1 MRDELY
7 IDGTKVDMGES
18 GVSLEYRSNIL
29 TDISKIVSNFSYT
42 IKLPK
47 TKNNLRLIECAHIPS
62 AVSSFPYLPHV
73 GTLLRDG
80 VQIVDGAN
88 VVLMSVSDTIE
99 IALSW
104 GNANGFSKI
113 IEFEGN
119 IDDLDYGLDDYIFW
133 RYDISPD
140 EDTPIMNYGFRS
152 MEKHV
157 SYHPVVSAKW
167 LLDRIQSQ
175 FGVNFLFPSDKQDIL
190 QLLKIPLLKKEDAQ
204 KHVDANKVTLR
215 LGGFKKESDDISG
228 AFDYR
233 LLYSNENSSYYI
245 NYIGNPLVESFQ
257 PMYANLE
264 IDARFV
270 ATVIVSGNLLYK
282 DGVLVQVVKVESGE
296 VLDEIKPYE
305 VIVLDEADF
314 IYECRYDSSFC
325 LNPYESEFMLRVR
338 TLWATVS
345 FPAVLTPG
353 SITLEAKASEVGAD
367 IQDYNKYFTIPN
379 LPSIKLID
387 FIKSIAYMLGV
398 FAVPGDNNDIHFISF
413 DTVIENKSNA
423 VDWSGRVLFNDYG
436 DVARNISY
444 QLNDFTQKNWFRYKE
459 DDNVTENYD
468 SFIAVE
474 NRALDYERDAVS
486 LPFSACDT
494 LGGVA
499 SIPMYSYNDDGE
511 LEYDSGMNP
520 RIVLYDSETRSGV
533 FYPLRW
539 EELIRQHY
547 ASYQEV
553 VRQPKVI
560 KELVLLSAPELAVLD
575 LLKPVYIRQYGSYFA
590 IVKVKTKENN
600 ICEVELLKI

>member
-29 TDISKIVSNFSYT
+29 TDLSKIVSNFSYT

-104 GNANGFSKI
+104 GNATGFSKI

-119 IDDLDYGLDDYIFW
+119 LDDLDYEIDDYVFW
-133 RYDISPD
+133 KYDTSPD
-140 EDTPIMNYGFRS
+140 ENTPIINYGFRS
-152 MEKHV
+152 IEKHV
-157 SYHPVVSAKW
+157 FYHPVVSAKW
-167 LLDRIQSQ
+167 ILDRIQSQ
-175 FGVNFLFPSDKQDIL
+175 FNVNFLFPSDKQDIL
-190 QLLKIPLLKKEDAQ
+190 QRLKIPLLKKNDAQ
-204 KHVDANKVTLR
+204 KHVDANRVYLTLS
-215 LGGFKKESDDISG
+215 GIESETSTPYIS
-228 AFDYR
+228 YN
-233 LLYSNENSSYYI
+233 LLFAKWAQSYYVQ
-245 NYIGNPLVESFQ
+245 YKGDVLVSSFQ
-257 PMYANLE
+257 PMYSHLE
-264 IDARFV
+264 IEVKF
-270 ATVIVSGNLLYK
+270 TVNLVISGNPLYK
-282 DGVLVQVVKVESGE
+282 DGILVQVVKVESGE

-305 VIVLDEADF
+305 VIALDDAVF
-314 IYECRYDSSFC
+314 KYECRYDSSFS
-325 LNPYESEFMLRVR
+325 LNPFDSEFMFRVR
-338 TLWATVS
+338 TVMATVS
-345 FPAVLTPG
+345 FPTGLLPG
-353 SITLEAKASEVGAD
+353 NITIEAKASEVGAD

-387 FIKSIAYMLGV
+387 FVKSIAYMLGV
-398 FAVPGDNNDIHFISF
+398 FAVPGENNDIHFVSF
-413 DTVIENKSNA
+413 DSVINNKNNA
-423 VDWSGRVLFNDYG
+423 VDWSSRILPDDYG

-444 QLNDFTQKNWFRYKE
+444 QLNDFAQKNWFHYKE
-459 DDNVTENYD
+459 DDGVTGNYD
-468 SFIAVE
+468 SFISVE
-474 NRALDYERDAVS
+474 NRALEYERDAVS

-499 SIPMYSYNDDGE
+499 SIPLYSYNDDGE
-511 LEYDSGMNP
+511 LEYDGGVNP
-520 RIVLYDSETRSGV
+520 RIVLYDSETRSCV

-539 EELIRQHY
+539 EELIQQHY

-560 KELVLLSAPELAVLD
+560 KELVLLSSPDLAVLD
-575 LLKPVYIRQYGSYFA
+575 LLKPVYIRQYGSYFV
-590 IVKVKTKENN
+590 IIKVKTKDNN

>member
-47 TKNNLRLIECAHIPS
+47 TKNNLRLIECAHVPS

-104 GNANGFSKI
+104 GNATGFSKI

-119 IDDLDYGLDDYIFW
+119 LDDLDYGIDDYIFW

-140 EDTPIMNYGFRS
+140 EDAPIINYGFRS
-152 MEKHV
+152 TEKHV

-175 FGVNFLFPSDKQDIL
+175 FGVNLLFPSDKQDVL
-190 QLLKIPLLKKEDAQ
+190 QSLKIPLLKKEDAQ
-204 KHVDANKVTLR
+204 KHVDANRVILTLNG
-215 LGGFKKESDDISG
+215 LKKTDG
-228 AFDYR
+228 ALRVYQLMFYG
-233 LLYSNENSSYYI
+233 LVSSYYVEYYSDSVLI
-245 NYIGNPLVESFQ
+245 SAFKPKFNNMQLNYSIDCKLIYVGSAYKNGGYLDIVD
-257 PMYANLE
+257 ADTGE
-264 IDARFV
+264 IID
-270 ATVIVSGNLLYK
+270 
-282 DGVLVQVVKVESGE
+282 QVNAF
-296 VLDEIKPYE
+296 E
-305 VIVLDEADF
+305 VIDRGNDN
-314 IYECRYDSSFC
+314 YECHFKKDLSLEPYDKTIYIS
-325 LNPYESEFMLRVR
+325 
-338 TLWATVS
+338 TTVS
-345 FPAVLTPG
+345 KTGNDSVSLVSG
-353 SITLEAKASEVGAD
+353 SITLEAKVSEVGAD
-367 IQDYNKYFTIPN
+367 IGEYNKYFIIPN

-387 FIKSIAYMLGV
+387 FVKSIAYMLGV
-398 FAVPGDNNDIHFISF
+398 FAVPGENNDIRFISF

>member
-29 TDISKIVSNFSYT
+29 MDISKIVSNFSYT

-104 GNANGFSKI
+104 GNATGFSKI

-119 IDDLDYGLDDYIFW
+119 LDDLDYGIDDYVFW

-140 EDTPIMNYGFRS
+140 EDAPIMNYGFRS
-152 MEKHV
+152 TEKHV

-204 KHVDANKVTLR
+204 KHVDANRVLLTLNG
-215 LGGFKKESDDISG
+215 LKKTDG
-228 AFDYR
+228 ALRVYQLMFYG
-233 LLYSNENSSYYI
+233 LVSSYYVEYYSDSVLI
-245 NYIGNPLVESFQ
+245 SAFKPKFNNMQLNYSIDCKLIYVGSAYKNGGYLDIVD
-257 PMYANLE
+257 ADTGE
-264 IDARFV
+264 IID
-270 ATVIVSGNLLYK
+270 
-282 DGVLVQVVKVESGE
+282 QVNAF
-296 VLDEIKPYE
+296 E
-305 VIVLDEADF
+305 VIDRGNEN
-314 IYECRYDSSFC
+314 YECHFKKDLSLEPYDKTIYIS
-325 LNPYESEFMLRVR
+325 
-338 TLWATVS
+338 TTVS
-345 FPAVLTPG
+345 KTGDDSVSLVSG
-353 SITLEAKASEVGAD
+353 SITLEAKVSEVGAD
-367 IQDYNKYFTIPN
+367 IGEYNKFFTIPN

-398 FAVPGDNNDIHFISF
+398 FAVPGDNNDIRFISF

>member
-7 IDGTKVDMGES
+7 IDGTKVDMCES

-104 GNANGFSKI
+104 GNATGFSKI

-119 IDDLDYGLDDYIFW
+119 LDDLDYGIDDYIFW

-140 EDTPIMNYGFRS
+140 ENVPIMNYGFRS
-152 MEKHV
+152 TEKHV

-175 FGVNFLFPSDKQDIL
+175 FGVNLLFPSDKQDVL
-190 QLLKIPLLKKEDAQ
+190 QSLKIPLLKKEDAQ
-204 KHVDANKVTLR
+204 KHVDANRVTLT
-215 LGGFKKESDDISG
+215 LNGLKKTDG
-228 AFDYR
+228 ALRVYQLMFYG
-233 LLYSNENSSYYI
+233 LASSYYVEYYSDSVLI
-245 NYIGNPLVESFQ
+245 SAFKPKFNNMQLNYSIDCKLIYVGSAYKNGGYLDIVD
-257 PMYANLE
+257 ADTGE
-264 IDARFV
+264 IID
-270 ATVIVSGNLLYK
+270 
-282 DGVLVQVVKVESGE
+282 QVNAF
-296 VLDEIKPYE
+296 E
-305 VIVLDEADF
+305 VIDRGNDN
-314 IYECRYDSSFC
+314 YECHFKKDLLLEPYDKTIYIS
-325 LNPYESEFMLRVR
+325 
-338 TLWATVS
+338 TTVS
-345 FPAVLTPG
+345 KTGDDSVSLVSG
-353 SITLEAKASEVGAD
+353 SITLEAKVSEVGAD
-367 IQDYNKYFTIPN
+367 IGEYNKFFTIPN
-379 LPSIKLID
+379 LPSVKLID
-387 FIKSIAYMLGV
+387 FVKSIAYMLGV
-398 FAVPGDNNDIHFISF
+398 FAVPGDNNDIRFISF

-459 DDNVTENYD
+459 DDNITENYD

>member
-104 GNANGFSKI
+104 GNATGFSKI

-119 IDDLDYGLDDYIFW
+119 LDDLDYGIDDYIFW

-140 EDTPIMNYGFRS
+140 ENVPIMNYGFRS
-152 MEKHV
+152 TEKHV

-175 FGVNFLFPSDKQDIL
+175 FGVNLLFPSDKQDVL
-190 QLLKIPLLKKEDAQ
+190 QSLKIPLLKKEDAQ
-204 KHVDANKVTLR
+204 KHVDANRVALTLNG
-215 LGGFKKESDDISG
+215 LKKTDG
-228 AFDYR
+228 ALRVYQLMFYG
-233 LLYSNENSSYYI
+233 LVSSYYVEYYSDSVLI
-245 NYIGNPLVESFQ
+245 SAFKPKFNNMQLNYSIDCKLIYVGSAYKNGGYLDIVD
-257 PMYANLE
+257 ADTGE
-264 IDARFV
+264 IID
-270 ATVIVSGNLLYK
+270 
-282 DGVLVQVVKVESGE
+282 QVNAF
-296 VLDEIKPYE
+296 E
-305 VIVLDEADF
+305 VIDRGNEN
-314 IYECRYDSSFC
+314 YECHFKKDLSLEPYDKTIYIS
-325 LNPYESEFMLRVR
+325 
-338 TLWATVS
+338 TTVS
-345 FPAVLTPG
+345 KTGDDSVSLVSG
-353 SITLEAKASEVGAD
+353 SITLEAKVSEVGAD
-367 IQDYNKYFTIPN
+367 IGEYNKFFTIPN

-398 FAVPGDNNDIHFISF
+398 FAVPGDNNDIRFISF

-494 LGGVA
+494 LVGVA
-499 SIPMYSYNDDGE
+499 SIPLYSYNDDGE

>member
-140 EDTPIMNYGFRS
+140 EDAPIMSYGFRS
-152 MEKHV
+152 TEKHV

-204 KHVDANKVTLR
+204 KHVDANRVLLTLNG
-215 LGGFKKESDDISG
+215 LKKTDG
-228 AFDYR
+228 AFRFYQ
-233 LLYSNENSSYYI
+233 LLFYGLVQSYYI
-245 NYIGNPLVESFQ
+245 EY
-257 PMYANLE
+257 
-264 IDARFV
+264 
-270 ATVIVSGNLLYK
+270 YK
-282 DGVLVQVVKVESGE
+282 DGIFTSAFKPKFNDLQLNYSIDCKLVYVGGAYKNGGYLDIVDADTGEIIDQVNAC
-296 VLDEIKPYE
+296 E
-305 VIVLDEADF
+305 VIDRGNDN
-314 IYECRYDSSFC
+314 YECHFKKDLSLEPYDKTIYIS
-325 LNPYESEFMLRVR
+325 
-338 TLWATVS
+338 TTVS
-345 FPAVLTPG
+345 KTGDDSVNLVSG
-353 SITLEAKASEVGAD
+353 SITLEAKVSEVGAD
-367 IQDYNKYFTIPN
+367 IGEYNKYFTVPN

-398 FAVPGDNNDIHFISF
+398 FAVPGDNNDIHFVSF
-413 DTVIENKSNA
+413 DSVIENKSNA
-423 VDWSGRVLFNDYG
+423 VDWSGRVLINDYG
-436 DVARNISY
+436 DAARNISY

-499 SIPMYSYNDDGE
+499 SIPLYSYNDDGE

>member
-104 GNANGFSKI
+104 GNASGFSKI
-113 IEFEGN
+113 VEFEGN
-119 IDDLDYGLDDYIFW
+119 LDDLDYGVDDYIFW

-140 EDTPIMNYGFRS
+140 EDAPIINYGFKTT
-152 MEKHV
+152 EKHV
-157 SYHPVVSAKW
+157 SYHPVVSVKW
-167 LLDRIQSQ
+167 LLERIQSQ
-175 FGVNFLFPSDKQDIL
+175 FNVNLLFPSDKQDIL
-190 QLLKIPLLKKEDAQ
+190 QSLKIPLLKKNDAQ
-204 KHVDANKVTLR
+204 KYVDANRVTLT
-215 LGGFKKESDDISG
+215 LSGFNKKDG
-228 AFDYR
+228 ALRYYQLMFYG
-233 LLYSNENSSYYI
+233 LVKSYYI
-245 NYIGNPLVESFQ
+245 EY
-257 PMYANLE
+257 
-264 IDARFV
+264 
-270 ATVIVSGNLLYK
+270 YK
-282 DGVLVQVVKVESGE
+282 DGSFISAFKPNFKNLQLNYSIDCRLVYVGSAYKNGGYLDIVDADTGEIIDQVNALE
-296 VLDEIKPYE
+296 VVDRGNNN
-305 VIVLDEADF
+305 
-314 IYECRYDSSFC
+314 YECHFKKDLSLDPYDKTIYIS
-325 LNPYESEFMLRVR
+325 
-338 TLWATVS
+338 TTVS
-345 FPAVLTPG
+345 KTGDDSVSLVSG
-353 SITLEAKASEVGAD
+353 SITLEAKVSEVGAD
-367 IQDYNKYFTIPN
+367 IGEYNKYFTIPN

-398 FAVPGDNNDIHFISF
+398 FAVPGENNDINFVSF
-413 DTVIENKSNA
+413 DSVINNKNNA
-423 VDWSGRVLFNDYG
+423 VDWSSRILPNDYG

-444 QLNDFTQKNWFRYKE
+444 QLNDFTQKNWFRYK
-459 DDNVTENYD
+459 DDDGVTGNYD
-468 SFIAVE
+468 SFIIVE

-499 SIPMYSYNDDGE
+499 SIPLYSYNDDGE
-511 LEYDSGMNP
+511 LEYDSGVNP
-520 RIVLYDSETRSGV
+520 RIVLYDSETCSCV

-539 EELIRQHY
+539 DELIKQHY

-553 VRQPKVI
+553 VKQPKVV
-560 KELVLLSAPELAVLD
+560 KEQVLLSAPELAVLD
-575 LLKPVYIRQYGSYFA
+575 LLKPVYIRKYGAYFA
-590 IVKVKTKENN
+590 IVNVKTKENN

>member
-47 TKNNLRLIECAHIPS
+47 TKNNLRLIECAHVPS

-104 GNANGFSKI
+104 GNATGFSKI

-119 IDDLDYGLDDYIFW
+119 LDDLDYGIDDYIFW

-140 EDTPIMNYGFRS
+140 EDAPIINYGFRS
-152 MEKHV
+152 TEKHV

-175 FGVNFLFPSDKQDIL
+175 FGVNLLFPSDKQDVL
-190 QLLKIPLLKKEDAQ
+190 QSLKIPLLKKEDAQ
-204 KHVDANKVTLR
+204 KHVDANRVTLT
-215 LGGFKKESDDISG
+215 LNGLKKTDG
-228 AFDYR
+228 ALRFYQ
-233 LLYSNENSSYYI
+233 LMFYGLVSSYYVEYYSDSVLI
-245 NYIGNPLVESFQ
+245 SAFKPKFNNMQLNYSIDCKLIYVGSAYKNGGYLDIVD
-257 PMYANLE
+257 ADTGE
-264 IDARFV
+264 IID
-270 ATVIVSGNLLYK
+270 
-282 DGVLVQVVKVESGE
+282 QVNAF
-296 VLDEIKPYE
+296 E
-305 VIVLDEADF
+305 VIDRGNDN
-314 IYECRYDSSFC
+314 YECHFKKDLSLEPYDKTIYIS
-325 LNPYESEFMLRVR
+325 
-338 TLWATVS
+338 TTVS
-345 FPAVLTPG
+345 KTGNDSVSLVSG
-353 SITLEAKASEVGAD
+353 SITLEAKVSEVGAD
-367 IQDYNKYFTIPN
+367 IGEYNKYFTVPN

-398 FAVPGDNNDIHFISF
+398 FAVPGDNNDIHFVSF
-413 DTVIENKSNA
+413 DSVIENKSNA
-423 VDWSGRVLFNDYG
+423 VDWSGRVLINDYG
-436 DVARNISY
+436 DAARNISY

-499 SIPMYSYNDDGE
+499 SIPLYSYNDDGE

-575 LLKPVYIRQYGSYFA
+575 LLKPVYIRKYGSYFA
-590 IVKVKTKENN
+590 IVNVKTKENN
-600 ICEVELLKI
+600 ISEVELLKI

>member
-7 IDGTKVDMGES
+7 IDGAKVDMGKS

-42 IKLPK
+42 VKLPK
-47 TKNNLRLIECAHIPS
+47 TKNNLRLIECAHMPS

-104 GNANGFSKI
+104 GNATGFSKI

-119 IDDLDYGLDDYIFW
+119 LDGLDYGVDDYIFW

-140 EDTPIMNYGFRS
+140 EDVPIINYGFRTT
-152 MEKHV
+152 EKHV
-157 SYHPVVSAKW
+157 TYHPVVSAKW
-167 LLDRIQSQ
+167 ILDKIQSQ
-175 FGVNFLFPSDKQDIL
+175 FNVNLLFPSDKLDIL
-190 QLLKIPLLKKEDAQ
+190 QSLKIPLLKKEDAQ
-204 KHVDANKVTLR
+204 KHVDANRVTLT
-215 LGGFKKESDDISG
+215 LSG
-228 AFDYR
+228 LNKTDGALRYYQLMFYG
-233 LLYSNENSSYYI
+233 LVQSYYI
-245 NYIGNPLVESFQ
+245 EYDNDGSFISAFKPNFKNLQLNYSIDCSLVYVGSAYKNGGFLNIVDADTGEILDQVNAYEVFDKGNDNYECHFKKDLSLDP
-257 PMYANLE
+257 YDKTIYINT
-264 IDARFV
+264 
-270 ATVIVSGNLLYK
+270 TVSKSGDDSVRMVSG
-282 DGVLVQVVKVESGE
+282 
-296 VLDEIKPYE
+296 
-305 VIVLDEADF
+305 F
-314 IYECRYDSSFC
+314 
-325 LNPYESEFMLRVR
+325 
-338 TLWATVS
+338 
-345 FPAVLTPG
+345 
-353 SITLEAKASEVGAD
+353 ITLEAKVSEVGAD
-367 IQDYNKYFTIPN
+367 IGEYNKYFTIPN

-398 FAVPGDNNDIHFISF
+398 FAVPGENNDIHFVSF
-413 DTVIENKSNA
+413 DSVIENKSNA
-423 VDWSGRVLFNDYG
+423 VDWSSRILLNDYG

-459 DDNVTENYD
+459 DDDVTGNYD
-468 SFIAVE
+468 SFIVVE
-474 NRALDYERDAVS
+474 NRALVYERDAVS
-486 LPFSACDT
+486 LPFSACDA
-494 LGGVA
+494 LGDVA
-499 SIPMYSYNDDGE
+499 SIPLYSYNDDGE
-511 LEYDSGMNP
+511 LEYDSGVNP
-520 RIVLYDSETRSGV
+520 RIVLYDSETRSCV

-539 EELIRQHY
+539 EELIQQHY

-575 LLKPVYIRQYGSYFA
+575 LLKPVYIRKYGSYFA

>member
-104 GNANGFSKI
+104 GNATGFSKI

-119 IDDLDYGLDDYIFW
+119 LDDLDYGIDDYVFW

-140 EDTPIMNYGFRS
+140 EDAPIINYGFRS
-152 MEKHV
+152 TEKHV

-175 FGVNFLFPSDKQDIL
+175 FGVNLLFPSDKQDVL
-190 QLLKIPLLKKEDAQ
+190 QSLKIPLLKKEDAQ
-204 KHVDANKVTLR
+204 KHVDANRVTLTLNGLKR
-215 LGGFKKESDDISG
+215 TDG
-228 AFDYR
+228 ALRVYQLMFYG
-233 LLYSNENSSYYI
+233 LVSSYYVEYYSDSVLI
-245 NYIGNPLVESFQ
+245 SAFKPKFNNMQLNYSIDCKLIYVGSAYKNGGYLDIVD
-257 PMYANLE
+257 ADTGE
-264 IDARFV
+264 IID
-270 ATVIVSGNLLYK
+270 
-282 DGVLVQVVKVESGE
+282 QVNAF
-296 VLDEIKPYE
+296 E
-305 VIVLDEADF
+305 VIDRGNDN
-314 IYECRYDSSFC
+314 YECHFKKDLSLEPYDKTIYVS
-325 LNPYESEFMLRVR
+325 
-338 TLWATVS
+338 TTVS
-345 FPAVLTPG
+345 KTGNDSVSLVSG
-353 SITLEAKASEVGAD
+353 SITLEAKVSEVGAD
-367 IQDYNKYFTIPN
+367 IGEYNKYFIIPN

-387 FIKSIAYMLGV
+387 FVKSIAYMLGV
-398 FAVPGDNNDIHFISF
+398 FAIPGENNDIRFISF

>member
-18 GVSLEYRSNIL
+18 GVSIEYRSNIL

-47 TKNNLRLIECAHIPS
+47 TKNNLRLIECAHVPS

-104 GNANGFSKI
+104 GNATGFSKI

-119 IDDLDYGLDDYIFW
+119 LDDLDYGIDDYVFW

-140 EDTPIMNYGFRS
+140 EDAPIINYGFRS
-152 MEKHV
+152 TEKHV

-175 FGVNFLFPSDKQDIL
+175 FGVNLLFPSDKQDVL
-190 QLLKIPLLKKEDAQ
+190 QNLKIPLLKKEDAR
-204 KHVDANKVTLR
+204 KHVDANRVTLT
-215 LGGFKKESDDISG
+215 LSGLKKTDG
-228 AFDYR
+228 ALRVYQLMFYG
-233 LLYSNENSSYYI
+233 LVSSYYVEYYSDSVLI
-245 NYIGNPLVESFQ
+245 SAFKPKFHNMQLNYSIDCKLIYVGSAYKNGGYLDIVD
-257 PMYANLE
+257 ADTGE
-264 IDARFV
+264 IID
-270 ATVIVSGNLLYK
+270 
-282 DGVLVQVVKVESGE
+282 QVNA
-296 VLDEIKPYE
+296 YE
-305 VIVLDEADF
+305 VIDRGNDN
-314 IYECRYDSSFC
+314 YECHFKKDLLLEPYDKTIYIS
-325 LNPYESEFMLRVR
+325 
-338 TLWATVS
+338 TTVS
-345 FPAVLTPG
+345 KTGDDSVSLVSG
-353 SITLEAKASEVGAD
+353 SITLEAKVSEVGAD
-367 IQDYNKYFTIPN
+367 IGEYNKYFTIPN

-387 FIKSIAYMLGV
+387 FVKSIAYMLGI
-398 FAVPGDNNDIHFISF
+398 FAVPGDNNDIRFISF

>member
-104 GNANGFSKI
+104 GNATGFSKI

-119 IDDLDYGLDDYIFW
+119 LDDLDYGIDDYIFW

-140 EDTPIMNYGFRS
+140 ENVPIMNYGFRS
-152 MEKHV
+152 TEKHV

-175 FGVNFLFPSDKQDIL
+175 FGVNLLFTSDKQDVL
-190 QLLKIPLLKKEDAQ
+190 QSLKIPLLKKEDAQ
-204 KHVDANKVTLR
+204 KHVDANRVTLT
-215 LGGFKKESDDISG
+215 LNGLKKTDG
-228 AFDYR
+228 ALRVYQLMFYG
-233 LLYSNENSSYYI
+233 LVSSYYVEYYSDSVLI
-245 NYIGNPLVESFQ
+245 SAFKPKFNNMQLNYSIDCKLIYVGSAYKNGGYLDIVD
-257 PMYANLE
+257 ADTGE
-264 IDARFV
+264 IID
-270 ATVIVSGNLLYK
+270 
-282 DGVLVQVVKVESGE
+282 QVNAF
-296 VLDEIKPYE
+296 E
-305 VIVLDEADF
+305 VIDRGNDN
-314 IYECRYDSSFC
+314 YECHFKKDLSLEPYDKTIYVS
-325 LNPYESEFMLRVR
+325 
-338 TLWATVS
+338 TTVS
-345 FPAVLTPG
+345 KTGNDSVSLVSG
-353 SITLEAKASEVGAD
+353 SITLEAKVSEVGAD
-367 IQDYNKYFTIPN
+367 IGEYNKYFIIPN

-387 FIKSIAYMLGV
+387 FVKSIAYMLGV
-398 FAVPGDNNDIHFISF
+398 FAVPGENNDIRFISL

>member
-104 GNANGFSKI
+104 GNATGFSKI

-119 IDDLDYGLDDYIFW
+119 LDDLDYGIDDYVFW

-140 EDTPIMNYGFRS
+140 EDAPIMNYGFRS
-152 MEKHV
+152 TEKHV

-175 FGVNFLFPSDKQDIL
+175 FGVKFLFPSDKQDIL
-190 QLLKIPLLKKEDAQ
+190 QSLKIPLLKKEDAQ
-204 KHVDANKVTLR
+204 KHVDANRVTLT
-215 LGGFKKESDDISG
+215 LSG
-228 AFDYR
+228 LKRTDGALRFYQ
-233 LLYSNENSSYYI
+233 LLFYGTVQSYYI
-245 NYIGNPLVESFQ
+245 EYYNDTAFISAFKPKFNDLQLNYSIDCKLV
-257 PMYANLE
+257 YVGGAYKNGGYLDIVDADTGE
-264 IDARFV
+264 IID
-270 ATVIVSGNLLYK
+270 
-282 DGVLVQVVKVESGE
+282 QVNAC
-296 VLDEIKPYE
+296 E
-305 VIVLDEADF
+305 VIDRGNDN
-314 IYECRYDSSFC
+314 YECHFKKDLSLEPYDKTIYIS
-325 LNPYESEFMLRVR
+325 
-338 TLWATVS
+338 TTVS
-345 FPAVLTPG
+345 KTGDDSVSLVSG
-353 SITLEAKASEVGAD
+353 SITLEAKVSEVGAD
-367 IQDYNKYFTIPN
+367 IGEYNKFFTIPN

-398 FAVPGDNNDIHFISF
+398 FAVPGDNNDIRFISF

-499 SIPMYSYNDDGE
+499 SILLYSYNDDGE

>member
-7 IDGTKVDMGES
+7 IDGTKMDMGES

-104 GNANGFSKI
+104 GNATGFSKI

-119 IDDLDYGLDDYIFW
+119 LDDLDYGIDDYIFW

-140 EDTPIMNYGFRS
+140 ENVPIMNYGFRS
-152 MEKHV
+152 TEKHV

-204 KHVDANKVTLR
+204 KHVDANRVTLT
-215 LGGFKKESDDISG
+215 LSG
-228 AFDYR
+228 LKRTDGALRFYQ
-233 LLYSNENSSYYI
+233 LMFYGLVSSYYVEYYSDSVLI
-245 NYIGNPLVESFQ
+245 SAFKPKFNNMQLNYSIDCKLIYVGSAYKNGGYLDIVD
-257 PMYANLE
+257 ADTGE
-264 IDARFV
+264 IID
-270 ATVIVSGNLLYK
+270 
-282 DGVLVQVVKVESGE
+282 QVNAF
-296 VLDEIKPYE
+296 E
-305 VIVLDEADF
+305 VIDRGNEN
-314 IYECRYDSSFC
+314 YECHFKKDLSLEPYDKTIYIS
-325 LNPYESEFMLRVR
+325 
-338 TLWATVS
+338 TTVS
-345 FPAVLTPG
+345 KTGDDSVSLVSG
-353 SITLEAKASEVGAD
+353 SITLEAKVSEVGAD
-367 IQDYNKYFTIPN
+367 IGEYNKFFTIPN

-398 FAVPGDNNDIHFISF
+398 FAVPGDNNDIRFISF

>member
-104 GNANGFSKI
+104 GNATGFSKI

-119 IDDLDYGLDDYIFW
+119 LDDLDYGIDDYVFW

-140 EDTPIMNYGFRS
+140 ENVPIMNYGFRS
-152 MEKHV
+152 TEKHV

-175 FGVNFLFPSDKQDIL
+175 FGVNLLFPSDKQDVL
-190 QLLKIPLLKKEDAQ
+190 QSLKIPLLKKEDAQ
-204 KHVDANKVTLR
+204 KHVDANRVTLTLNGLKR
-215 LGGFKKESDDISG
+215 TDG
-228 AFDYR
+228 ALRVYQLMFYG
-233 LLYSNENSSYYI
+233 LVSSYYVEYYSDSVLI
-245 NYIGNPLVESFQ
+245 SAFKPKFNNMQLNYSIDCKLIYVGSAYKNGGYLDIVD
-257 PMYANLE
+257 ADTGE
-264 IDARFV
+264 IID
-270 ATVIVSGNLLYK
+270 
-282 DGVLVQVVKVESGE
+282 QVNAF
-296 VLDEIKPYE
+296 E
-305 VIVLDEADF
+305 VIDRGNDN
-314 IYECRYDSSFC
+314 YECHFKKDLSLEPYDKTIYVS
-325 LNPYESEFMLRVR
+325 
-338 TLWATVS
+338 TTVS
-345 FPAVLTPG
+345 KTGNDSVSLVSG
-353 SITLEAKASEVGAD
+353 SITLEAKVSEVGAD
-367 IQDYNKYFTIPN
+367 IGEYNKYFIIPN

-387 FIKSIAYMLGV
+387 FVKSIAYMLGV
-398 FAVPGDNNDIHFISF
+398 FAVPGENNDIRFISF

>member
-140 EDTPIMNYGFRS
+140 EDAPIMNYGFRS
-152 MEKHV
+152 TEKHV

-175 FGVNFLFPSDKQDIL
+175 FGVKFLFPSDKQDIL
-190 QLLKIPLLKKEDAQ
+190 QSLKIPLLKKEDAQ
-204 KHVDANKVTLR
+204 KHVDANRVTLT
-215 LGGFKKESDDISG
+215 LNGLKKTDG
-228 AFDYR
+228 AFRFYQ
-233 LLYSNENSSYYI
+233 LLFYGLVQSYYI
-245 NYIGNPLVESFQ
+245 EY
-257 PMYANLE
+257 
-264 IDARFV
+264 
-270 ATVIVSGNLLYK
+270 YK
-282 DGVLVQVVKVESGE
+282 DGIFTSAFKPKFNDLQLNYSIDCKLVYVGGAYKNGGYLDIVDADTGEIIDQVNAC
-296 VLDEIKPYE
+296 E
-305 VIVLDEADF
+305 VIDRGNDN
-314 IYECRYDSSFC
+314 YECHFQKDLSLEPYDKTIYIS
-325 LNPYESEFMLRVR
+325 
-338 TLWATVS
+338 TTVS
-345 FPAVLTPG
+345 KTGDDSVSLVFG
-353 SITLEAKASEVGAD
+353 SITLEAKVSEVGAD
-367 IQDYNKYFTIPN
+367 IGEYNKFFTIPN

-398 FAVPGDNNDIHFISF
+398 FAVPGDNNDIRFISF
-413 DTVIENKSNA
+413 DSVIENKSNA

-499 SIPMYSYNDDGE
+499 SILLYSYNDDGE

>member
-47 TKNNLRLIECAHIPS
+47 TKNNLRLIECAHVPS

-104 GNANGFSKI
+104 GNATGFSKI

-119 IDDLDYGLDDYIFW
+119 LDDLDYGIDDYIFW

-140 EDTPIMNYGFRS
+140 ENVPIMNYGFRS
-152 MEKHV
+152 TEKHV

-175 FGVNFLFPSDKQDIL
+175 FGVNLLFPSDKQDVL
-190 QLLKIPLLKKEDAQ
+190 QSLKIPLLKKEDAQ
-204 KHVDANKVTLR
+204 KHVDANRVALTLNGLKKTDGTLR
-215 LGGFKKESDDISG
+215 VYQLMFYG
-228 AFDYR
+228 
-233 LLYSNENSSYYI
+233 LVSSYYVEYYSDSVLI
-245 NYIGNPLVESFQ
+245 SAFKPKFNNMQLNYSIDCKLIYVGSAYKNGGYLDIVD
-257 PMYANLE
+257 ADTGE
-264 IDARFV
+264 IID
-270 ATVIVSGNLLYK
+270 
-282 DGVLVQVVKVESGE
+282 QVNAF
-296 VLDEIKPYE
+296 E
-305 VIVLDEADF
+305 VIDRGNDN
-314 IYECRYDSSFC
+314 YECHFKKDLSLEPYDKTIYVS
-325 LNPYESEFMLRVR
+325 
-338 TLWATVS
+338 TTVS
-345 FPAVLTPG
+345 KTGNDSVSLVSG
-353 SITLEAKASEVGAD
+353 SITLEAKVSEVGAD
-367 IQDYNKYFTIPN
+367 IGEYNRYFIIPN

-398 FAVPGDNNDIHFISF
+398 FAVPGDNNDIRFISF

-499 SIPMYSYNDDGE
+499 SIPLYSYNDDGE